1 MRQAYAKVC
10 GDIDM
15 ANSISEWKNVESN
28 DKTIQLLYNDLF
40 TERYKNLTK
49 NLVESVNDSKI
60 NTCSGANISQE
71 LKNAKRQRIYKDL
84 NFNIN
89 LEGVFGKMGAK
100 DLTNVKKMHV
110 LYASQKAQEKKQK

>member
-1 MRQAYAKVC
+1 
-10 GDIDM
+10 M
-15 ANSISEWKNVESN
+15 ANSISEWKNVEGN

-60 NTCSGANISQE
+60 NEKLSVYSGANISQE
-71 LKNAKRQRIYKDL
+71 FKNAKRQRIYKDL

-89 LEGVFGKMGAK
+89 LEGVFGRMGAK
-100 DLTNVKKMHV
+100 DLTNVKKLHV